1 VQHPAD
7 NWALQDERLT
17 LECKAEGVP
26 TPSVTWWHDNRP
38 LLFDGST
45 AAGWE
50 LRGSR
55 LLCKKLTL
63 QHAGYYW
70 CNARNSDGE
79 VQSRH
84 ANLKIDGALIVEIY
98 GFKQKQQT
106 RNRAILFNRLWT
118 AVNLFV
124 YSSSGYY
131 NRPNQSNSDTGYQ
144 NSPGV

>member
-1 VQHPAD
+1 MPEDKIESKWCLQYIIYYIQFCAIVAAKPRFVQHPAD

-26 TPSVTWWHDNRP
+26 TPLVTWWHDNRP

-84 ANLKIDGALIVEIY
+84 ANLKIDGALIV
-98 GFKQKQQT
+98 
-106 RNRAILFNRLWT
+106 
-118 AVNLFV
+118 
-124 YSSSGYY
+124 
-131 NRPNQSNSDTGYQ
+131 
-144 NSPGV
+144 